1 MKRRAF
7 IKNSAVG
14 VVGLNT
20 APFSIINR
28 RREDKLGVA
37 LVGLGQ
43 YATGQL
49 APALQQTEFCYLAG
63 IVTGTDLKI
72 PIWTEQYNIP
82 DENIYNYY
90 NFDEIVYNDA
100 INIVY
105 IVLPN
110 AMHAEYAVR
119 ALRAGKHV
127 ICEKPMATNTVDA
140 NLMIET
146 ASKMNRK
153 LAVGYR
159 LHYDSLHLEMM
170 RRGQQ
175 ETHGKLREV
184 EARFEYTFKDK
195 RSWRHYKHMSGGG
208 PLIDIGLYAMQSV
221 IYTLGELPVSVS
233 ARNTTEDDRF
243 FSDIEGS
250 LEWEFG
256 FLSKI
261 KNKMAVSYEAPV
273 KQDFIQAKVRGKDF
287 GVDQAFSYT
296 GRRGFTGER
305 RWKIPLNNQQATQM
319 DAFARNVIDGTDV
332 IASGEMG
339 ARDIFLVEK
348 IYESMET
355 EKSVSLRWL
364 PEVLHRV

>member
-14 VVGLNT
+14 VVGLNA
-20 APFSIINR
+20 APFGIINR
-28 RREDKLGVA
+28 RREDKLGVT

-43 YATGQL
+43 YATEQL
-49 APALQQTEFCYLAG
+49 APALLQTEFCYLAG
-63 IVTGTDLKI
+63 IVTGTEMKE
-72 PIWTEQYNIP
+72 PIWAKKYNIP

-90 NFDEIVYNDA
+90 NFDEIVYNDD
-100 INIVY
+100 IDIVY

-110 AMHAEYAVR
+110 AMHAEFTLR
-119 ALRAGKHV
+119 ALKAGKHV
-127 ICEKPMATNTVDA
+127 ICEKPMATNSVDA

-146 ASKMNRK
+146 ARRVNRK

-159 LHYDSLHLEMM
+159 LHHDSLHLEMM

-175 ETHGKLREV
+175 EVHGRLRDV

-195 RSWRHYKHMSGGG
+195 RSWRHHKFMSGGG

-221 IYTLGELPVSVS
+221 IYTLGELPVSVT
-233 ARNTTEDDRF
+233 ARNTTEDERF
-243 FSDIEGS
+243 FNDIEGS

-256 FLSKI
+256 FLSKTD
-261 KNKMAVSYEAPV
+261 NRMGASYEAPV
-273 KQDFIQAKVRGKDF
+273 KQDFIKAEVRGKSF
-287 GVDQAFSYT
+287 GIEQAFSYT
-296 GRRGFTGER
+296 GRRGLIEER
-305 RWKIPLNNQQATQM
+305 RWKIPLNNQQAAQM
-319 DAFARNVIDGTDV
+319 DAFARNVIDGTEV

-348 IYESMET
+348 IYEAMET

-364 PEVLHRV
+364 PEILHRV